1 MQRDAG
7 TARTFLCGLF
17 LGSLSVRL
25 HQPDSLVM
33 IAAKPSCKRF
43 AAVPAGAARAP
54 AAKSRWTV
62 ALSAET
68 DAADAVDNTVVY
80 ANDNE
85 EETAAPA
92 APVVEKSKAEAPA
105 MPSYVL
111 NVLWMDKAIGVAVDQ
126 FLASGEKGPVT
137 EYFMWP
143 ANDAWDQLK
152 NSLENMPWISQ
163 VEVIH
168 LLNDATEVIN
178 FWQDESTKHTLDE
191 ASQKFSHI
199 AFYGS

>member
-1 MQRDAG
+1 M
-7 TARTFLCGLF
+7 LF
-17 LGSLSVRL
+17 LLPL
-25 HQPDSLVM
+25 PTHHQVLAM
-33 IAAKPSCKRF
+33 IAAKPFGKRF
-43 AAVPAGAARAP
+43 ALAPGSSRAP
-54 AAKSRWTV
+54 LAKGRWTV
-62 ALSAET
+62 AFSAET

-80 ANDNE
+80 ANDDE
-85 EETAAPA
+85 GEAAAAAPT
-92 APVVEKSKAEAPA
+92 PEKGGEDLPTL
-105 MPSYVL
+105 PTYVL

-126 FLASGEKGPVT
+126 YLASGEKGPVT

-152 NSLENMPWISQ
+152 TSLEGMPWISQ

-178 FWQDESTKHTLDE
+178 FWQDESSKHTLDE
-191 ASQKFSHI
+191 ASEKFGHI

>member
-1 MQRDAG
+1 
-7 TARTFLCGLF
+7 
-17 LGSLSVRL
+17 
-25 HQPDSLVM
+25 M
-33 IAAKPSCKRF
+33 IAAKRPYSRLAVVPSAPHAR
-43 AAVPAGAARAP
+43 GAQR
-54 AAKSRWTV
+54 RWTA
-62 ALSAET
+62 ALAAESEAV
-68 DAADAVDNTVVY
+68 DSVDNTVVY
-80 ANDNE
+80 TNPDEAE
-85 EETAAPA
+85 EAAPE
-92 APVVEKSKAEAPA
+92 PTPQKSSGEAPS

-126 FLASGEKGPVT
+126 YLASGEKGPVT

-152 NSLENMPWISQ
+152 LSLENMPWISQ

-191 ASQKFSHI
+191 ASQKFNHI

>member
-1 MQRDAG
+1 
-7 TARTFLCGLF
+7 
-17 LGSLSVRL
+17 
-25 HQPDSLVM
+25 M
-33 IAAKPSCKRF
+33 IAAKPSCRRF
-43 AAVPAGAARAP
+43 AAVPAVARGPGA
-54 AAKSRWTV
+54 KTRWTA

-80 ANDNE
+80 ANGDDAE
-85 EETAAPA
+85 AAAPES
-92 APVVEKSKAEAPA
+92 APVKSSPEAQGT
-105 MPSYVL
+105 PSYVL

-126 FLASGEKGPVT
+126 YLASGEKGPVT

-152 NSLENMPWISQ
+152 ISLENMPWMSQ

-191 ASQKFSHI
+191 ASQKFNHI